1 MSYYTRDNPFAPN
14 DPDPIGYTADGQP
27 CYAWNDVV
35 TLDGVVY
42 LRDDLDVDTVLSA
55 LGIRT
60 QPAQEVFNDF

>member
-35 TLDGVVY
+35 TLDGEVY